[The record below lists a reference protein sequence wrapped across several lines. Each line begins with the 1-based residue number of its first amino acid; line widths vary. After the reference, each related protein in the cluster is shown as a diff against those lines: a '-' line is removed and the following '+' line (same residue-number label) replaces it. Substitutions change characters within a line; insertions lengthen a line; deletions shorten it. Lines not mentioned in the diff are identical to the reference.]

1 MASWLSRNLNLAY
14 IFQEKATCA
23 ATKHQLHVLNSKG
36 DLGGVPTLQ
45 IWGKIVT
52 PPKKAPLKIVNSRMI
67 HLFLSPTE
75 EVSTKAKRESGME
88 KK

>member
-1 MASWLSRNLNLAY
+1 MASWLSRNLNLAD

-36 DLGGVPTLQ
+36 DLGGVSNFTN
-45 IWGKIVT
+45 WGKIVT
-52 PPKKAPLKIVNSRMI
+52 RPKKEPLKIVNSRMI
-67 HLFLSPTE
+67 HLFLSSTE
-75 EVSTKAKRESGME
+75 EVSTKAKCESGMG